1 METRNQKNGAFLNA
15 IVSEVKPNTMNLKF
29 CQKGISLLLV
39 TSFIFLSGCAS
50 IVSKGTYPIS
60 VNSTPSGAKIT
71 VKDKKGSD
79 VFTGNT
85 PANFKL
91 KAGAGFFAKASYSVT
106 FEMEGYE
113 SKTVPVNFSMDGWY
127 VGNILFGGLIGFLI
141 IDPASGAMWK
151 LDTEFL
157 NETLSGVSTGTEEA
171 SLKVLEL
178 KDVPDSWE
186 SNLVRIN

>member
-1 METRNQKNGAFLNA
+1 MSF
-15 IVSEVKPNTMNLKF
+15 KF
-29 CQKGISLLLV
+29 YKQGFSLLLI
-39 TSFIFLSGCAS
+39 TSVLFLSGCAS
-50 IVSKGTYPIS
+50 IVSKTTYPIS

-71 VKDKKGSD
+71 VKDKKGAD

-91 KAGAGFFAKASYSVT
+91 KAGAGFFSKASYSVI
-106 FEMEGYE
+106 FEMDGYE
-113 SKTVPVNFSMDGWY
+113 AKTVPVNFSLDGWY
-127 VGNILFGGLIGFLI
+127 VGNVLFGGLIGFLI

-157 NETLSGVSTGTEEA
+157 NETLSGVSPETEEA
-171 SLKVLEL
+171 SLKVLDL

-186 SNLVRIN
+186 SNLVRMN